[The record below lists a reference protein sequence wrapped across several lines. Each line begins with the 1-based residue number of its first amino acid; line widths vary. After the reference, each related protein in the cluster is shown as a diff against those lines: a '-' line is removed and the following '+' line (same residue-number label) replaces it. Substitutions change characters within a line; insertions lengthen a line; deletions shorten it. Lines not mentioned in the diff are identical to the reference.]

1 MADAS
6 ATGRVVDTIRNADDG
21 QLVTETDVN
30 AGTTQPDA
38 KSDEYI
44 SEEDALR
51 IRKKIDWHIMPL
63 MCCEHCL
70 SSQNKSFLTCFSVMS
85 VSS

>member
-1 MADAS
+1 MSDAS
-6 ATGRVVDTIRNADDG
+6 ATRRAVDTIRDANDG

-30 AGTTQPDA
+30 VGTTQPDA

-63 MCCEHCL
+63 MCCEHRL
-70 SSQNKSFLTCFSVMS
+70 SSQNKPFLTCF
-85 VSS
+85 

>member
-6 ATGRVVDTIRNADDG
+6 ATGRVVDTIRDADDG

-30 AGTTQPDA
+30 AVTTQPDA

-63 MCCEHCL
+63 MCCEHHL
-70 SSQNKSFLTCFSVMS
+70 SSQNKPLLT
-85 VSS
+85 